1 MAGYFIENHRDL
13 RTRKSLLIKISSAEF
28 NTMSLNSNFSKV
40 VSHIQDNKSWEWIYV
55 LLKIISLCLWVF
67 LLADSNKAM
76 MDKVFYYSRMTKISI
91 IKSSYDLDNNEVLS
105 ISKSSYLKVW
115 SSSDSDTEEEDNI
128 DTEYLDSID

>member
-1 MAGYFIENHRDL
+1 MAGYFIENHRGL
-13 RTRKSLLIKISSAEF
+13 RTRKSLLIKISSPEF

-128 DTEYLDSID
+128 DIEYLDSID